1 MVKFGRRLDS
11 EAFPS
16 WAEHYIDYRALK
28 GLVYAAKED
37 DAKAGHFLNALGSEI
52 EKVRVYYNVGCGG
65 FVQFMKRRTC

>member
-37 DAKAGHFLNALGSEI
+37 EAKAEHFLSSLWSEI
-52 EKVRVYYNVGCGG
+52 EKVSVRLLESW
-65 FVQFMKRRTC
+65 MR

>member
-37 DAKAGHFLNALGSEI
+37 EAKAGHFLNALGSEI
-52 EKVRVYYNVGCGG
+52 EKVRVYIRILDALVVLFG
-65 FVQFMKRRTC
+65 